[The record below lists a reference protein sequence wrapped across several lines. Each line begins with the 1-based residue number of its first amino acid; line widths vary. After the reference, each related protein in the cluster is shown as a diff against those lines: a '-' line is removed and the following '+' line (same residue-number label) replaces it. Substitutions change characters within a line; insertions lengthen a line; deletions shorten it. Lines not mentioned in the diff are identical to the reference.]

1 MKFLAITFAVAQ
13 LLAAPCVQAS
23 NGYANDK
30 NAPAAVDP
38 DHCGSPAKHACSSH
52 GGADCVAARPATADA
67 DAARQQ
73 IELLAIYAALDHGTS
88 FSIVNVLHD
97 PPEKSTREVKF
108 AWRRAAVSQEVCG
121 DL

>member
-23 NGYANDK
+23 NGYANEK
-30 NAPAAVDP
+30 NTPAEVDP

-52 GGADCVAARPATADA
+52 GGADCVARPATVDA
-67 DAARQQ
+67 DAARQE
-73 IELLAIYAALDHGTS
+73 IELLAIHAALVHGTS
-88 FSIVNVLHD
+88 FSILNVLHD

-108 AWRRAAVSQEVCG
+108 AWRRAVSQEVCG
-121 DL
+121 DM